1 MARVYGGRPSYAP
14 YKHVALDTSAPHFAT
29 MADRWGTLGQQSNG
43 HGGKVRGRSVQ
54 SDVFYRARKW
64 RPPINTCQMR
74 GGTATWPP
82 WLVDGALWDNNLS
95 AIAAKL
101 GCYFAFGT
109 CFQRGRGRGK
119 PLARERRDPRSRSV
133 VFYRALSHRIA
144 PFPCR
149 SALQAR
155 ILDSLAEFGV
165 PGRGRNC
172 AW

>member
-1 MARVYGGRPSYAP
+1 
-14 YKHVALDTSAPHFAT
+14 
-29 MADRWGTLGQQSNG
+29 MADRWGALGQQSNG

-64 RPPINTCQMR
+64 RPPINTRQMR

-82 WLVDGALWDNNLS
+82 WLVDGTFWDSNLS
-95 AIAAKL
+95 AMAAKL

-109 CFQRGRGRGK
+109 CFRRGRGRGK

-155 ILDSLAEFGV
+155 ILDRVAKSGV

-172 AW
+172 AWQNTTLQESFRTGRFVEQCQ